1 MKIQSRLRCRI
12 TTPDQFL
19 FYHPDGERY
28 GLCDLRTLSS
38 SSTKFRGVRLH
49 QMNQEAIDERKT
61 ISCDENTIGSPINIE
76 STTTTS
82 KIFEGKQQSVEDHI
96 PIILEIDRCTNIND
110 ENDEEDE

>member
-1 MKIQSRLRCRI
+1 
-12 TTPDQFL
+12 
-19 FYHPDGERY
+19 
-28 GLCDLRTLSS
+28 
-38 SSTKFRGVRLH
+38 
-49 QMNQEAIDERKT
+49 T

>member
-1 MKIQSRLRCRI
+1 FHYNAIQLEVNS
-12 TTPDQFL
+12 DQFL

-49 QMNQEAIDERKT
+49 QMNQEAIDERK
-61 ISCDENTIGSPINIE
+61 